1 MKKFMEE
8 IVAIADLAA
17 IAFIVGAAFR
27 IGSAAGD
34 VAGKAMAEHGLRIA
48 NERHHK
54 TDKNATDSDKETA

>member
-34 VAGKAMAEHGLRIA
+34 VAGKAMAEHGLRFA
-48 NERHHK
+48 NEWHHK
-54 TDKNATDSDKETA
+54 TD